1 MKYFTLLLF
10 FAATTLP
17 SLAQELTVTKYLD
30 KNGDSTSKENA
41 FTYNVII
48 YTDTTKVTYTTKK
61 YTVKGDLKSEV
72 SFRDS
77 AKISQFDGDYITYH
91 ENGKPKIKGR
101 YVRNKLNGELST
113 WHANGQIKRKD
124 EYVMDSL
131 ISGHCYTAT
140 GQDTAWFPYNI
151 PLTYGKGLHEL
162 YGFMNRNIKYP
173 EEAKK
178 SGIEGTVHI
187 QFFIE
192 KDGTLSNEKI
202 RRSVS
207 YYIDQEAL
215 RVIRKVP
222 AHWQPP
228 LVDGEPQRGYGI
240 LPISF
245 KLGS

>member
-10 FAATTLP
+10 FATTTLP
-17 SLAQELTVTKYLD
+17 LLAQELTVTKYFD
-30 KNGDSTSKENA
+30 KNGDSTGKENA
-41 FTYNVII
+41 FTYSVIT
-48 YTDTTKVTYTTKK
+48 YADATKIAYTTKS
-61 YTVKGDLKSEV
+61 YTIKGHLKSE
-72 SFRDS
+72 SSYRDS
-77 AKISQFDGDYITYH
+77 GKTWQLDGNYTTYH
-91 ENGKPKIKGR
+91 ENGQLKIKGS
-101 YVRNKLNGELST
+101 YVRNKLHGELST

-151 PLTYGKGLHEL
+151 LFKYGKGLHEL
-162 YGFMNRNIKYP
+162 YTFISRNIKYP
-173 EEAKK
+173 KEAKK
-178 SGIEGTVHI
+178 IGIEGTVHI

-207 YYIDQEAL
+207 NDIDQEAL

-222 AHWQPP
+222 ALWQPA
-228 LVDGEPQRGYGI
+228 LTDGEPSRGYGI

-245 KLGS
+245 KLDN